1 MQWVTTWKDQN
12 NIISSTAEAKQFYNT
27 GDGSPRLIDQN
38 SSMMVVNSPEFR
50 RVIDRLVSGKANQI
64 SSSFDVDM
72 TSKVFHIGDTN
83 VDYET
88 TIIGSYAYTVFRL
101 FVRDGF
107 WDPNVVAEALGV
119 VPDDMGPN
127 LETKGSR
134 PYQYVPVVLVL
145 KFANPGTYG
154 KKK

>member
-1 MQWVTTWKDQN
+1 
-12 NIISSTAEAKQFYNT
+12 
-27 GDGSPRLIDQN
+27 
-38 SSMMVVNSPEFR
+38 MVVNSPEFQ
-50 RVIDRLVSGKANQI
+50 RVINRLASGKANQI
-64 SSSFDVDM
+64 SSSFDVNM

-88 TIIGSYAYTVFRL
+88 SFIGSNAYTVFTL

-119 VPDDMGPN
+119 VADGMGPN
-127 LETKGSR
+127 LETKGSH
-134 PYQYVPVVLVL
+134 PYQYVPVVLVM

-154 KKK
+154 K